1 MKGQAFDVFKLVI
14 AAAVGMIML
23 GLLLSILGGIRPPGG
38 DPVSVTQNLLRET
51 YFQGIQK
58 TSASPVTFT
67 KDLKFTV
74 SSLVRGTGIPED
86 KVEIDTANCAS
97 GLTCTSTDVVATSD
111 VTVKVVVDCLQV
123 STSRCQIRY
132 VSAV

>member
-38 DPVSVTQNLLRET
+38 DPTSVTQNLLRET
-51 YFQGIQK
+51 YFQGIKK

-67 KDLKFTV
+67 KDLEFTV
-74 SSLVRGTGIPED
+74 ESLVRGTGIPAD
-86 KVEIDTANCAS
+86 KVAIDQCVDE
-97 GLTCTSTDVVATSD
+97 LTCTGTNVKAKSD
-111 VTVKVVVDCLQV
+111 VTVRVIVDCLSV
-123 STSRCQIRY
+123 STGTCKISYQ
-132 VSAV
+132 SAV